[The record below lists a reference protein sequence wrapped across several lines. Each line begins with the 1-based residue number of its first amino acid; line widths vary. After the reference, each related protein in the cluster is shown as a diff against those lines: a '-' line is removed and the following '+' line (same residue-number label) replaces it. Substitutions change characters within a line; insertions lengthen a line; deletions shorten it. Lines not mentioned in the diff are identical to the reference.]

1 MNKVQNVRSDDE
13 WPNGQ
18 VDPQLAPNPGR
29 VPVVRDAQPSLRE
42 TSSLRELLAR
52 LDLTGRVVVDL
63 GVAHP
68 SITGLIL
75 ERRPSR
81 LIECD
86 GSLECEEAEVL
97 TRDLS
102 SLDLLP
108 ENCVVFA
115 NPPTKNVGDV
125 LEVLDASRVRD
136 VVLMVEDS
144 CAFDLIA
151 RGFEIVVRLNGDAFD
166 PPVARSYVVATRWET
181 PSKSEAPVW
190 MQPRNSVW
198 G

>member
-1 MNKVQNVRSDDE
+1 LE
-13 WPNGQ
+13 
-18 VDPQLAPNPGR
+18 LA
-29 VPVVRDAQPSLRE
+29 
-42 TSSLRELLAR
+42 
-52 LDLTGRVVVDL
+52 GRVVVDL

-68 SITGLIL
+68 TITELIL

-86 GSLECEEAEVL
+86 GSCKCDRAEVL
-97 TRDLS
+97 SRDLS

-115 NPPTKNVGDV
+115 NPPAENVGDV
-125 LEVLDASRVRD
+125 LEVLNASRVRD
-136 VVLMVEDS
+136 VVLMVEES

-151 RGFEIVVRLNGDAFD
+151 RGFEIVVRLSGDAFE
-166 PPVARSYVVATRWET
+166 PPVARSYVVAMRWET

-190 MQPRNSVW
+190 MQSRNSVW